1 MVVELLE
8 YQAKELFRE
17 VGIPVLPSQTIAQA
31 SDIKQLKLSYP
42 IVLKSQVRAGGRG
55 KSGGV
60 RFVANTI
67 DAIAAARHI
76 FNLSIVGEFPKVL
89 LAEAKYD
96 AQKELYLAVVLDYTA
111 KRPVLLG
118 SAYGG
123 IDVETLVKNIH
134 QVVVDGEFCPFYAR
148 RLMVKMGLTG
158 ETINSVSAIVEKMYA
173 LFVEKDLDLVE
184 INPLGVSATGK
195 VMALDGK
202 ITVNDYA
209 LGRHLELVSLAEL
222 EQSPQPS
229 QIPWLSQ
236 GSNIGVICHGS
247 SLAMATIDSLN
258 SYQAE
263 PSRCFILDPATPKAA
278 AQQMQMALQELSQI
292 KSIQVVLL
300 NLLGDEETNE
310 LLAQKIISHLE
321 NTPASSVLMVIY
333 LGGVSNFSN
342 RDRLSALPVHLV
354 DSLSEAVTKT
364 VDLSDVQTSLNMK
377 KKLSSRSRVTKRTG
391 NRNQ

>member
-1 MVVELLE
+1 MELLE
-8 YQAKELFRE
+8 YQAKELFCE

-31 SDIKQLKLSYP
+31 SDLKQLKLFYP
-42 IVLKSQVRAGGRG
+42 VVLKSQVRAGGRG

-76 FNLSIVGEFPKVL
+76 FNLSILGEFPKVL

-96 AQKELYLAVVLDYTA
+96 AQQELYLAVVLDYTA

-123 IDVETLVKNIH
+123 IDVETLVENIH

-148 RLMVKMGLTG
+148 RLMVKMGLEG
-158 ETINSVSAIVEKMYA
+158 ETINSVSAIMEKMYA

-209 LGRHLELVSLAEL
+209 LGRHLDLISLGEE

-229 QIPWLSQ
+229 QISWLNQ
-236 GSNIGVICHGS
+236 GSNIGIICHGS

-258 SYQAE
+258 IYQAE
-263 PSRCFILDPATPKAA
+263 PSRCFVLDPFTPETA
-278 AQQMQMALQELSQI
+278 AQQMQTALEELSQI
-292 KSIQVVLL
+292 KSVQVVLV
-300 NLLGDEETNE
+300 NFFGDVDTNE
-310 LLAQKIISHLE
+310 ALAQSLITYTE
-321 NTPASSVLMVIY
+321 NTPASSLLIVMY
-333 LGGVSNFSN
+333 LGGATIFPS
-342 RDRLSALPVHLV
+342 RDRLSTLPVNLV
-354 DSLSEAVTKT
+354 DSLNEAVAKT
-364 VDLSDVQTSLNMK
+364 LDLSDAQASLNMK

-391 NRNQ
+391 NRNP

>member
-1 MVVELLE
+1 VELLE

-31 SDIKQLKLSYP
+31 SEIKQLKLSYP
-42 IVLKSQVRAGGRG
+42 VVLKSQVRAGGRG

-76 FNLSIVGEFPKVL
+76 FNLSILGEFPKVL

-96 AQKELYLAVVLDYTA
+96 AQQELYLAVVLDYTA

-123 IDVETLVKNIH
+123 IDVETLVKNMH

-148 RLMVKMGLTG
+148 RLMVKMGLEG
-158 ETINSVSAIVEKMYA
+158 ETINSVSAIMEKMYA

-184 INPLGVSATGK
+184 INPLGVSASGK

-209 LGRHLELVSLAEL
+209 LGRHLELLSLGEA
-222 EQSPQPS
+222 EQSLQLS
-229 QIPWLSQ
+229 QISWLDR
-236 GSNIGVICHGS
+236 GSNIGVICQGS
-247 SLAMATIDSLN
+247 SLAMATIDTLN
-258 SYQAE
+258 TYQSEA
-263 PSRCFILDPATPKAA
+263 SRCFVLEPSTPETAA
-278 AQQMQMALQELSQI
+278 RQMQIALQELSQM
-292 KSIQVVLL
+292 KSLQVILIGFF
-300 NLLGDEETNE
+300 GDVETNE
-310 LLAQKIISHLE
+310 LLAELVANYIE
-321 NTPASSVLMVIY
+321 NPLVSSLAIVLY
-333 LGGVSNFSN
+333 LAGATSFPS
-342 RDRLSALPVHLV
+342 RDRLSALSVHLV
-354 DSLSEAVTKT
+354 DSLSEAVAKT
-364 VDLSDVQTSLNMK
+364 VDLSDAQTSLNMK

-391 NRNQ
+391 NRN

>member
-1 MVVELLE
+1 VELLE

-31 SDIKQLKLSYP
+31 SEIKQLKLAYP
-42 IVLKSQVRAGGRG
+42 VVLKSQVRAGGRG

-76 FNLSIVGEFPKVL
+76 FNLSILGEFPKVL

-96 AQKELYLAVVLDYTA
+96 AQQELYLAVVLDYTA

-134 QVVVDGEFCPFYAR
+134 QIVVDGEFCPFYAR
-148 RLMVKMGLTG
+148 RLTVKMGLEG
-158 ETINSVSAIVEKMYA
+158 ETINSVSAIMEKMYA

-209 LGRHLELVSLAEL
+209 LGRHLELLSLAEA
-222 EQSPQPS
+222 EQSLQLS
-229 QIPWLSQ
+229 QIPWLDR
-236 GSNIGVICHGS
+236 GGTIGVICQGS
-247 SLAMATIDSLN
+247 SLAMATIDTLHT
-258 SYQAE
+258 YQSEA
-263 PSRCFILDPATPKAA
+263 SRCFVLEPSTPEAATR
-278 AQQMQMALQELSQI
+278 QMQIALQESVQM
-292 KSIQVVLL
+292 KSLQVVLI
-300 NLLGDEETNE
+300 NFFGDVETNE
-310 LLAQKIISHLE
+310 LIAETIATYIENSSSSSLAI
-321 NTPASSVLMVIY
+321 VLY
-333 LGGVSNFSN
+333 LAGSTSFPS

-354 DSLSEAVTKT
+354 DSLSEAVAKA
-364 VDLSDVQTSLNMK
+364 VDLSDAQTSLNMK

-391 NRNQ
+391 NRN